1 MGFITWPHLPLVS
14 PPTPASYLVCQRWLW
29 FPTQTGLFLTSELCC
44 PPALDAS
51 LDSTNSFL
59 LFLGLRSGVL
69 LTTVRCSSSLLPEHL
84 CLPLSTEIKA
94 SPRLFSHVSL
104 LGVQLYWCV
113 TDLCQGRFPLGIFP
127 LAHDSLWGPSR
138 HPYRAASPLLRQG
151 FDGLQSGTDIPFRAW
166 CSCVTQSG
174 GNPSR
179 VTLLSP
185 LLGKSSWF
193 SQDRGVELYSF
204 WFNGWTVFSSF
215 WVYARSAS
223 RTSHITGVHSHPPG
237 LSRDWG
243 RQLHVDLGSF
253 YT

>member
-1 MGFITWPHLPLVS
+1 MWALSPGPICLWPH

-104 LGVQLYWCV
+104 LGVQLYWGVCSYAEV
-113 TDLCQGRFPLGIFP
+113 
-127 LAHDSLWGPSR
+127 
-138 HPYRAASPLLRQG
+138 G
-151 FDGLQSGTDIPFRAW
+151 F
-166 CSCVTQSG
+166 
-174 GNPSR
+174 
-179 VTLLSP
+179 
-185 LLGKSSWF
+185 LLGSS
-193 SQDRGVELYSF
+193 RLLMTPCGAP
-204 WFNGWTVFSSF
+204 TV
-215 WVYARSAS
+215 
-223 RTSHITGVHSHPPG
+223 IPTGR
-237 LSRDWG
+237 L
-243 RQLHVDLGSF
+243 LLC
-253 YT
+253 